1 MFSTKKMGVG
11 LTAPFVYLPGTA
23 GETITA
29 GEALVLSGG
38 KLTKC
43 GATAKPAYI
52 ALGPADG
59 NGTVPCA
66 EVQSY
71 MEFQTTLS
79 AAPAEGVTL
88 APGDKVTL
96 SADALQVTA
105 TTESGVA
112 TIKRID
118 AQAVDSVVIVSF

>member
-1 MFSTKKMGVG
+1 
-11 LTAPFVYLPGTA
+11 
-23 GETITA
+23 
-29 GEALVLSGG
+29 
-38 KLTKC
+38 
-43 GATAKPAYI
+43 
-52 ALGPADG
+52 
-59 NGTVPCA
+59 
-66 EVQSY
+66 

-105 TTESGVA
+105 TKASGVA